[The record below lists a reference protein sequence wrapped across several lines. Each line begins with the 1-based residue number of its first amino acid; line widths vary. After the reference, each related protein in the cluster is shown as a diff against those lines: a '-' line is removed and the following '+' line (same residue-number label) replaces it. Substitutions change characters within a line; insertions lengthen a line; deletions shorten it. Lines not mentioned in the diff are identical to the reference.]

1 MNELGLTLD
10 GPKPLKGMLNVL
22 GSNAAV
28 PEGGEKFATVL
39 ENRVQANLSQTEVT
53 EDGAEP
59 VITQSAAKLSWT
71 PMSDETEETE
81 IITNQPLDPIVAAK
95 ISADP
100 SMLNVEKAA
109 TQEPIYLD
117 AQKQLAEPL
126 NQPVAEPILSP
137 QPSANTKPNIAEPIL
152 SPQSSA
158 NTKPNIADDAGQTGD
173 AGHHPAIR
181 TLADDGNEMAIEDE
195 TAADISLLANTFQK
209 RRDSEQ
215 NPTAQLS
222 EGPLDPRDEPA
233 TAEADQTVDAPIA
246 TPHILEP
253 TTPTKLPSH
262 ASIPSTGVEAI
273 APTSRVQPT
282 APPALTEIDHD
293 PAVQEPVTSPASRVM
308 EKTDTAHPRPIP
320 EQEFD
325 ASTKPVTPKLDRPQS
340 TGNSGEHLSR
350 TNANANANSNASANA
365 NTNASSNTH
374 TDASTSSNTN
384 ANTNT
389 DTNPANQP
397 GQRSIQSPS
406 LQQPR
411 PAPSTRSGAK
421 AETSAEQEPTETT
434 LLPKELMP
442 KEPKNDE
449 RQVFSLKIDPE
460 TQSKSGPARS
470 EPESP
475 KEVPL
480 KTEPHHTSVTSP
492 RIDSQSQGAILTPTT
507 VEAIAERNTSLNT
520 TSHGSQPGGERLP
533 TLAAAMVLNT
543 RDVQW
548 GQRLVAQIERISS
561 NGEGKLE
568 LSLRPKNLGDMH
580 ITLDFKGDETQVRIV
595 TETNAAS
602 RVLIGAEDRLAQ
614 MLDAAGFK
622 LSTFSASSDGGLG
635 QGLGQHSRQKQQAT
649 PGGSKNRDTETGVKS
664 ERSGESHN
672 GTVNVIA

>member
-59 VITQSAAKLSWT
+59 VITQPAAKLSWT

-100 SMLNVEKAA
+100 SSPNVEKAA
-109 TQEPIYLD
+109 TQQTTYLD

-126 NQPVAEPILSP
+126 NPPVVEPILSP
-137 QPSANTKPNIAEPIL
+137 QPSPNTKH
-152 SPQSSA
+152 
-158 NTKPNIADDAGQTGD
+158 NIADD
-173 AGHHPAIR
+173 
-181 TLADDGNEMAIEDE
+181 GNDMAIEDE
-195 TAADISLLANTFQK
+195 TAADIRLLANAFQK

-233 TAEADQTVDAPIA
+233 TTEADQTVDAPIA

-253 TTPTKLPSH
+253 TTPTKLLTH

-273 APTSRVQPT
+273 APTSLAQPT
-282 APPALTEIDHD
+282 APPVITEIDHD

-308 EKTDTAHPRPIP
+308 DQTDTAHPRPIP
-320 EQEFD
+320 EQELD
-325 ASTKPVTPKLDRPQS
+325 ASTKPVTPKLDRLQS
-340 TGNSGEHLSR
+340 TGTTGEHL
-350 TNANANANSNASANA
+350 
-365 NTNASSNTH
+365 
-374 TDASTSSNTN
+374 AST
-384 ANTNT
+384 NTNT
-389 DTNPANQP
+389 DTKAAYQP
-397 GQRSIQSPS
+397 EQRSIQSPS
-406 LQQPR
+406 LQQPQ

-421 AETSAEQEPTETT
+421 AETSAEQERVDTT

-442 KEPKNDE
+442 KEPKNGE

-460 TQSKSGPARS
+460 AQSNSGPARS

-475 KEVPL
+475 KEIPL
-480 KTEPHHTSVTSP
+480 KTEQHHTSVTPP
-492 RIDSQSQGAILTPTT
+492 RIDSQSQGTMLTPTT

>member
-39 ENRVQANLSQTEVT
+39 ENRVQANLSQAEVT
-53 EDGAEP
+53 GDGAEP
-59 VITQSAAKLSWT
+59 VITQPAAKLSWT
-71 PMSDETEETE
+71 PMSDETEETG
-81 IITNQPLDPIVAAK
+81 IITNQPLDPIVATK

-100 SMLNVEKAA
+100 SIPNVENAA
-109 TQEPIYLD
+109 TKEPIYLD

-126 NQPVAEPILSP
+126 NQSV
-137 QPSANTKPNIAEPIL
+137 AEPIL

-181 TLADDGNEMAIEDE
+181 TLADDGNDMAIEDE
-195 TAADISLLANTFQK
+195 TAADISLLAKTFQK
-209 RRDSEQ
+209 GRDSEQ

-233 TAEADQTVDAPIA
+233 TTEADQTVDAPIA

-253 TTPTKLPSH
+253 TTPTKLPTH
-262 ASIPSTGVEAI
+262 ASMPSTGVEAI
-273 APTSRVQPT
+273 APTSRAQPT

-293 PAVQEPVTSPASRVM
+293 PAVQETVTSPASRVM
-308 EKTDTAHPRPIP
+308 DKTDTAHPRPIL
-320 EQEFD
+320 EQEFY
-325 ASTKPVTPKLDRPQS
+325 ASTKPVTPKLDRLQS

-350 TNANANANSNASANA
+350 TNANANTSANA
-365 NTNASSNTH
+365 SNNAT
-374 TDASTSSNTN
+374 SNTN
-384 ANTNT
+384 TNGNTNVNAISNTNTNT
-389 DTNPANQP
+389 DANPANQP
-397 GQRSIQSPS
+397 EQRSIQSPS
-406 LQQPR
+406 FQQPR

-421 AETSAEQEPTETT
+421 AETSAEQEPVETT

-442 KEPKNDE
+442 KEPKNGE

-460 TQSKSGPARS
+460 IQSKGGPARS

-475 KEVPL
+475 KEIPL
-480 KTEPHHTSVTSP
+480 KTEQHHTSVAPP
-492 RIDSQSQGAILTPTT
+492 RIDSQSQGAMLTPTT

-614 MLDAAGFK
+614 MLEAAGFK

>member
-59 VITQSAAKLSWT
+59 VITQPAAKLSWT

-100 SMLNVEKAA
+100 SNPNVEKAA
-109 TQEPIYLD
+109 TQEPTYLD

-126 NQPVAEPILSP
+126 NEPVAEPILSP
-137 QPSANTKPNIAEPIL
+137 QPSANTKA
-152 SPQSSA
+152 
-158 NTKPNIADDAGQTGD
+158 NIADDAGQTGD

-181 TLADDGNEMAIEDE
+181 TLADDGNDMTIEDE
-195 TAADISLLANTFQK
+195 TAADTSLLANTFQK

-233 TAEADQTVDAPIA
+233 TTEADQTVDAPIA

-253 TTPTKLPSH
+253 TTPTKLPTH
-262 ASIPSTGVEAI
+262 ASMPSTGVEAI
-273 APTSRVQPT
+273 APTSRAQPT
-282 APPALTEIDHD
+282 APPPLTEIDHD

-308 EKTDTAHPRPIP
+308 DKTDTAHPRPIP

-325 ASTKPVTPKLDRPQS
+325 ASSKPVTPKLDRPQS
-340 TGNSGEHLSR
+340 PGNFGEHLSR
-350 TNANANANSNASANA
+350 TNANANTSANA
-365 NTNASSNTH
+365 INNT
-374 TDASTSSNTN
+374 
-384 ANTNT
+384 NTNT
-389 DTNPANQP
+389 DADTKAANQP
-397 GQRSIQSPS
+397 EQRSIQSPS
-406 LQQPR
+406 FQQTR
-411 PAPSTRSGAK
+411 SAPSTRSGAK
-421 AETSAEQEPTETT
+421 AETSAEQEPVETT
-434 LLPKELMP
+434 LVPKESMP
-442 KEPKNDE
+442 KEPKNGE

-460 TQSKSGPARS
+460 TQSKGGPARS

-475 KEVPL
+475 KEVPS
-480 KTEPHHTSVTSP
+480 KTEQHHNSVTPP
-492 RIDSQSQGAILTPTT
+492 RIDSQSQGAMLTSTT
-507 VEAIAERNTSLNT
+507 VGAIAERNSSLNT

-533 TLAAAMVLNT
+533 PLAAAMVLNT